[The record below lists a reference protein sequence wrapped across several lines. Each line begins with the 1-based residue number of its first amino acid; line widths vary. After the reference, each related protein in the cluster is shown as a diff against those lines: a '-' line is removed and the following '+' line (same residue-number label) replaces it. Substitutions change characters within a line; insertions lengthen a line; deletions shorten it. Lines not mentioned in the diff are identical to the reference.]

1 MPIDTRLTYQDL
13 CELPYDGKR
22 YEIIQGDLIVTAA
35 PRILHQRVVTR
46 LSHHLQTFVEG
57 NDLGHVFVAPVDVVF
72 SEFDVVEPDIIYI
85 SKQRAAILTENNV
98 QGAPDLVVE
107 VLSEWTAKIDRTA
120 KLKLYAKYGVAE
132 YWLLDTR
139 PVSADIYRGGS
150 NGLELCQHLGPEGVL
165 TTPILPGFSLP
176 LQKLVELGLSFVPTG
191 SVLSKSPF

>member
-1 MPIDTRLTYQDL
+1 MSLD
-13 CELPYDGKR
+13 
-22 YEIIQGDLIVTAA
+22 
-35 PRILHQRVVTR
+35 QR
-46 LSHHLQTFVEG
+46 G
-57 NDLGHVFVAPVDVVF
+57 F
-72 SEFDVVEPDIIYI
+72 STTV
-85 SKQRAAILTENNV
+85 AILTENNV

-150 NGLELCQHLGPEGVL
+150 NGLELCQHLGPDGSL

-176 LQKLVELGLSFVPTG
+176 LHKLVD
-191 SVLSKSPF
+191 

>member
-22 YEIIQGDLIVTAA
+22 YEIIQGDLIVSAA

-46 LSHHLQTFVEG
+46 LSHHLLTFVEG

-85 SKQRAAILTENNV
+85 SNERARILTEKNV

-132 YWLLDTR
+132 YWVLDTQ
-139 PVSADIYRGGS
+139 PVSAGIYRGGN
-150 NGLELCQHLGPEGVL
+150 NGLELAEHLGPEGVL
-165 TTPILPGFSLP
+165 TTPMLPGFCLP
-176 LQKLVELGLSFVPTG
+176 LRKLVE
-191 SVLSKSPF
+191 

>member
-46 LSHHLQTFVEG
+46 LSHHLLTFVEG
-57 NDLGHVFVAPVDVVF
+57 DDLGHVFVAPVDVVF

-107 VLSEWTAKIDRTA
+107 VLSEWTVKIDRTA
-120 KLKLYAKYGVAE
+120 KLKLYAKYGVPE

-139 PVSADIYRGGS
+139 PASADIYRGGT
-150 NGLELCQHLGPEGVL
+150 NGLDLCQHLGPEGIL
-165 TTPILPGFSLP
+165 TTPILPGFNLP
-176 LQKLVELGLSFVPTG
+176 LHKLVE
-191 SVLSKSPF
+191 